1 MILEQT
7 MKNNKTATKNLLDFE
22 IIIQSDMKINAKN
35 NLKFFVE
42 INYNLTSKKL
52 KSLTNIQNPSINAT
66 KIPNSP
72 IPKCDQ

>member
-42 INYNLTSKKL
+42 INYNFTSK
-52 KSLTNIQNPSINAT
+52 N
-66 KIPNSP
+66 
-72 IPKCDQ
+72 